1 MEPLGL
7 VEETNE
13 ENSKSKS
20 QVQMDANGVA
30 RRVRASKGKMSDEEV
45 YSRLRK
51 IVSVGDPDLKY
62 RNFKKIG
69 QVSSFF
75 IDSFYFLIR
84 EPLESSTLLSNR
96 QQVAKWR

>member
-30 RRVRASKGKMSDEEV
+30 RRVRSSKGKMSDEEV

-69 QVSSFF
+69 QVSSP
-75 IDSFYFLIR
+75 SYR
-84 EPLESSTLLSNR
+84 
-96 QQVAKWR
+96 